1 MAFTDTCEVT
11 VTQNAVTGIRI
22 SEKLIDLGMGYKK
35 QITATVMPDDATDK
49 SVEWTSENPEIA
61 TVSDNG
67 TITGKSYGRTVVTA
81 TTTDGGYT
89 AKCVVRV
96 KPIDVVDATGNNEF
110 VSENT
115 DANTAFTGSA
125 NSAVISQTGAT
136 DGAEAH
142 KDFEVYDSG
151 KVELEYRLTTGG
163 VKVDGSNWNWTGHE
177 YTMGMKLLDS
187 EGNNIVNIYQPYTT
201 KAQDLMA
208 QTSADSAAAV
218 VTASGSGWSNS
229 GNVAGNIQGSSKR
242 WKVKVT
248 LDYDNDN
255 CTVKVMGTD
264 GTWAND
270 DGVMQRT
277 FALNGAKFKTLSL
290 YTQKWKIML
299 RLL

>member
-1 MAFTDTCEVT
+1 MTLEKKSIEVEKGKTETINAIITPENATRKGITWTSSNANVATVTNGVVKGISAGTATITATTKDGGFTDTCEVT
-11 VTQNAVTGIRI
+11 VTQNAVTGVRI

-35 QITATVMPDDATDK
+35 QITATVMPNDATDK

-142 KDFEVYDSG
+142 KDLKFM
-151 KVELEYRLTTGG
+151 T
-163 VKVDGSNWNWTGHE
+163 
-177 YTMGMKLLDS
+177 
-187 EGNNIVNIYQPYTT
+187 
-201 KAQDLMA
+201 
-208 QTSADSAAAV
+208 AV
-218 VTASGSGWSNS
+218 
-229 GNVAGNIQGSSKR
+229 R
-242 WKVKVT
+242 
-248 LDYDNDN
+248 
-255 CTVKVMGTD
+255 
-264 GTWAND
+264 
-270 DGVMQRT
+270 
-277 FALNGAKFKTLSL
+277 LSL
-290 YTQKWKIML
+290 NTDLQQAV
-299 RLL
+299 